1 MTGLIN
7 FIISSLVYFLA
18 MRNGH
23 IVSVPFM
30 FFYEKSRNHTFIIYV
45 VPAYVGLLFFCCDRF
60 LVLGLTDLAC
70 GC

>member
-23 IVSVPFM
+23 IVSVPLM
-30 FFYEKSRNHTFIIYV
+30 FFYEKSRNHIYNKCV
-45 VPAYVGLLFFCCDRF
+45 IPAYVELLSF
-60 LVLGLTDLAC
+60 LF
-70 GC
+70 

>member
-18 MRNGH
+18 MRNGY
-23 IVSVPFM
+23 IVSVSLM

-45 VPAYVGLLFFCCDRF
+45 VPAYVELLLSF
-60 LVLGLTDLAC
+60 LF
-70 GC
+70 

>member
-45 VPAYVGLLFFCCDRF
+45 VPAFLLIDAIAAAILIALWAKEQRK
-60 LVLGLTDLAC
+60 
-70 GC
+70 

>member
-23 IVSVPFM
+23 IVSVSLM
-30 FFYEKSRNHTFIIYV
+30 FFYEKSRNHIYNKCV
-45 VPAYVGLLFFCCDRF
+45 VPAYVELLLSF
-60 LVLGLTDLAC
+60 LF
-70 GC
+70 

>member
-18 MRNGH
+18 MRNGY
-23 IVSVPFM
+23 IVSVSLM

-45 VPAYVGLLFFCCDRF
+45 VPAYVELLLSLLF
-60 LVLGLTDLAC
+60 
-70 GC
+70 

>member
-7 FIISSLVYFLA
+7 FIISSLVSFLA

-45 VPAYVGLLFFCCDRF
+45 VPAYVELLLSF
-60 LVLGLTDLAC
+60 LF
-70 GC
+70 